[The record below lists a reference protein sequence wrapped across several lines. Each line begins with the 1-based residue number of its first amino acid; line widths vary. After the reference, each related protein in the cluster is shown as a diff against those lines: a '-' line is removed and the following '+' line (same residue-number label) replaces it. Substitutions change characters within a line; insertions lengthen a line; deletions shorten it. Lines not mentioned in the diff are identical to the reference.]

1 MAGGI
6 KLEIKLEPLVYES
19 QRSRHFYM
27 YTYHR
32 NVQ

>member
-6 KLEIKLEPLVYES
+6 NLEIELEPLVYES
-19 QRSRHFYM
+19 QRSHHFYM

-32 NVQ
+32 NGQ